1 MLMTSKSFPPV
12 QTSPLS
18 STFLFSTTYSIFLFC
33 CLLHIKNSTCL
44 LELFFLTFFLLSACS
59 FLVFLTSANDV
70 TIQPSIW
77 SDQNPWF
84 KILNQFIS
92 LLYREISNDFPSH
105 SVQKSKSLP
114 QLVKPSMI

>member
-1 MLMTSKSFPPV
+1 MTSKSFPPV
-12 QTSPLS
+12 QTSPPS

-44 LELFFLTFFLLSACS
+44 NWNYFFLTFFLLSTCS

-92 LLYREISNDFPSH
+92 FLYREISNGFPSH

-114 QLVKPSMI
+114 QLVKPSMF